1 MHSGDIFVANFHKV
15 TDEKKITERKVVCP
29 NCGKAMPIRIMEL
42 RGILKYSILCKGCK
56 QVSVVE
62 VKDIESHE

>member
-1 MHSGDIFVANFHKV
+1 M